1 MKEIVMNRYKTEGRD
16 VSVVNCVGWIK
27 INFQVN
33 FRDFIEPIVTNIT
46 DIIGTFTTEFKKS
59 GFSDEDAAMLAETAS
74 MLQNVADEELT
85 AGEAANFLISQMTA
99 FHLEAEDA
107 NHVLDALNEVSNN
120 FAVSSGQLTTSLPL
134 VSAALSVGNNKFEE
148 MIGLVTGAV
157 EVTRNAS
164 KASRG
169 LVSIQSRLNQVVD
182 ETSSTGQKLTQWYQE
197 HNIAIYDQE
206 GQLRSLYDILSDVS
220 KQWGTLSTNE
230 KDYYLNQQAG
240 ELLRPFSVNCWK
252 TLRAKQTTT

>member
-1 MKEIVMNRYKTEGRD
+1 
-16 VSVVNCVGWIK
+16 
-27 INFQVN
+27 
-33 FRDFIEPIVTNIT
+33 
-46 DIIGTFTTEFKKS
+46 
-59 GFSDEDAAMLAETAS
+59 
-74 MLQNVADEELT
+74 
-85 AGEAANFLISQMTA
+85 
-99 FHLEAEDA
+99 
-107 NHVLDALNEVSNN
+107 
-120 FAVSSGQLTTSLPL
+120 
-134 VSAALSVGNNKFEE
+134 

-206 GQLRSLYDILSDVS
+206 GQLRSLYDILNDVS

-240 ELLRPFSVNCWK
+240 AN
-252 TLRAKQTTT
+252 QTVQLASILSNFDHVIEATATAYNSAGSAARENTRYMESLEA

>member
-1 MKEIVMNRYKTEGRD
+1 M
-16 VSVVNCVGWIK
+16 
-27 INFQVN
+27 
-33 FRDFIEPIVTNIT
+33 
-46 DIIGTFTTEFKKS
+46 
-59 GFSDEDAAMLAETAS
+59 
-74 MLQNVADEELT
+74 
-85 AGEAANFLISQMTA
+85 
-99 FHLEAEDA
+99 
-107 NHVLDALNEVSNN
+107 
-120 FAVSSGQLTTSLPL
+120 PL

-206 GQLRSLYDILSDVS
+206 GQLRSLYDILNDVS

-240 ELLRPFSVNCWK
+240 KICPFSVNCWK
-252 TLRAKQTTT
+252 PLRAKQTTT